1 MFTLFSSQTD
11 TDDEI
16 LHNIEME
23 IQDLELSLQASDMPI
38 ALAAIPNGT
47 IPISSIS
54 NGSLLND
61 QTLNSSISNCSISNG
76 FIPNGSVLNRSHPKK
91 SIINNLTPTV
101 STKSS
106 SSIPNSSILNS
117 VISSGSISNDLISN
131 SLTSIEKETDAG
143 DEILHNI
150 QQEVEDLEL
159 SIFEGEKSIGLD
171 SDRSMPSGSMQ
182 NIPIPNIFIYNY
194 FNSNGS
200 IPVKNEANG
209 DVTSSPL
216 DQFKPNLIPVKKEAN
231 GDVTYS
237 PLEKLKLNLI
247 PVKKEANGD
256 VTFSPLDKFKP
267 NGERS
272 EFLAEAMLQDIDD
285 SIPESGRE
293 KNDPSI
299 SKR

>member
-101 STKSS
+101 STKS
-106 SSIPNSSILNS
+106 NSSILNS

-143 DEILHNI
+143 DEILRNI

-159 SIFEGEKSIGLD
+159 SIFESEKSIGLD

-216 DQFKPNLIPVKKEAN
+216 DKFKPKLIPVKKEAN

-256 VTFSPLDKFKP
+256 VTFSPLDKLNP

-299 SKR
+299 SKRWPE